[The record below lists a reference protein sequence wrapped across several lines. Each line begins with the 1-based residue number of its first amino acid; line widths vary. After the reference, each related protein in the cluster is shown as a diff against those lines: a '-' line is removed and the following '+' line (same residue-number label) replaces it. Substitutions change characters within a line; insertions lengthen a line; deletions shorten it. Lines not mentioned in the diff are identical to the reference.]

1 MCLSVF
7 ERLFICVMYF
17 LITFIIDVF
26 SECYQSNES
35 RSCKLLIRQSPVWGG
50 ATCLQMATAAEARL
64 FFSHDGVQVSAS
76 HAALHLL
83 CVCML
88 KCQFCLG
95 FLVSSFF
102 ILSMARLYCQRFG
115 GGTWTAIQRC
125 GNWSSR
131 FSCLPSS
138 TPNSSVSSQYLI
150 FLAQIVAWMFHFL
163 SGTVFKWNSIS

>member
-1 MCLSVF
+1 MCMSVF
-7 ERLFICVMYF
+7 EQIFRCVMYF

-35 RSCKLLIRQSPVWGG
+35 RSCKLLIRRSPVWGG

-76 HAALHLL
+76 PHLL
-83 CVCML
+83 YVCML

-95 FLVSSFF
+95 FLVSFFF
-102 ILSMARLYCQRFG
+102 ISSMTRLYCQKFG
-115 GGTWTAIQRC
+115 GGTWTATQMC
-125 GNWSSR
+125 GDLSSR

-150 FLAQIVAWMFHFL
+150 FLA
-163 SGTVFKWNSIS
+163 